1 MAKNLYNRFGYTR
14 SIIDR
19 SSKRFILIEIEKK
32 YEYIDSL
39 IQINKE
45 KYIKMYETVK
55 DVVFLENDEQ
65 IIEAMKPVL
74 KIKKD
79 IKNRIKE
86 ITKNIV
92 ELNKLKYGDEYNEE
106 EGDCDNEFEPYD
118 YFAKRDC
125 FNYFEEDDNND

>member
-1 MAKNLYNRFGYTR
+1 MFDDKH
-14 SIIDR
+14 SIIDDAAD
-19 SSKRFILIEIEKK
+19 SFITSALEKK

-45 KYIKMYETVK
+45 KFIKMCETVK
-55 DVVFLENDEQ
+55 DFVLLENDEQ

-74 KIKKD
+74 KEKKD

-106 EGDCDNEFEPYD
+106 EGDCDNEFEDYD
-118 YFAKRDC
+118 YFAKRDY
-125 FNYFEEDDNND
+125 FNYLEEDDNND